1 MIAIK
6 GVHTAGTLPMLPR
19 VMKTTTLRFLWV
31 AGALVGS
38 IAVSSAAEKI
48 PPIGYTDTPFLPGG
62 KWRVH
67 DLNRPRPQ
75 AVQPGPFQPETP
87 PAAALVLFDGKDLA
101 QWIDK
106 EGKPAPWKIVDGRLE
121 VAPKSGDIYTKQ
133 KFGSFKLHLEWCEPA
148 DITGTSQMRGNSG
161 VFLMTRY
168 EIQVLECFKNTTYAD
183 GMAGAIYGQTPPLVN
198 PCRPP
203 GEWQTYDITFE
214 APVFK
219 DGKIAKPAYVT
230 ILFNGV
236 LVQDHTE
243 ILGATQHKKVAA
255 YEPHAAQMPLKLQ
268 DHKNPV
274 RYRNIWIQPLKIVAA
289 P

>member
-1 MIAIK
+1 
-6 GVHTAGTLPMLPR
+6 
-19 VMKTTTLRFLWV
+19 MKNTTLRSLLV
-31 AGALVGS
+31 AGAFVGG
-38 IAVSSAAEKI
+38 IVAGAAAEKA

-62 KWRVH
+62 QWRVH

-75 AVQPGPFQPETP
+75 AVQSGPFQTEAP
-87 PAAALVLFDGKDLA
+87 PADAIVLFDGKDLA
-101 QWIDK
+101 HWVSTK
-106 EGKPAPWKIVDGRLE
+106 TGAPAPWKVVDGCLE
-121 VAPKSGDIYTKQ
+121 VAPKKGDIVTKE
-133 KFGSFKLHLEWCEPA
+133 KFGSFKLHLEWREPA

-161 VFLMTRY
+161 VFLMNRY

-219 DGKIAKPAYVT
+219 EGKVAKPAYVT

-243 ILGATQHKKVAA
+243 ILGTTQHKKVAA
-255 YEPHAAQMPLKLQ
+255 YEPHDAELPLKLQ
-268 DHKNPV
+268 DHNNPV
-274 RYRNIWIQPLKIVAA
+274 RFRNIWIQPLKTPAV